1 MPNQKDTFDAEL
13 DAILGE
19 LSFSGGEDGST
30 EAFAALSTE
39 LAGTEFGIEAESGLM
54 SMLGVDDDPMMEE
67 LIFNV
72 IKNRARRILQ
82 DLVNLAK
89 KYRNCPKCILLVTK
103 TAALFKAGKYPQAIV
118 AGIQAVN
125 CFRTCAR

>member
-1 MPNQKDTFDAEL
+1 MPTEKDTFDAEL

-19 LSFSGGEDGST
+19 LAVDTGEDGST
-30 EAFAALSTE
+30 EAFSALSAE
-39 LAGTEFGIEAESGLM
+39 LAGSEFEIAGETGLM
-54 SMLGVDDDPMMEE
+54 SMLEIDGDPMMEE

-72 IKNRARRILQ
+72 IKNRARRIVQ
-82 DLVNLAK
+82 DLIKLAK

-103 TAALFKAGKYPQAIV
+103 TVALFKAGKYPQAIV
-118 AGIQAVN
+118 FGIKAVD